1 MCVFSAQYKFLH
13 TIYVLFDVT
22 TFTTYSLFVYRLLKT
37 EAVRL
42 LAMDK
47 VAKD

>member
-1 MCVFSAQYKFLH
+1 MFYLMFD
-13 TIYVLFDVT
+13 IYNILT
-22 TFTTYSLFVYRLLKT
+22 TLFVYRLLKT

-47 VAKD
+47 VAKKSFTVCI